1 MADTPVR
8 KITFRKKRT
17 GEKITLKQTSNIKGG
32 KIVLR
37 KDVSKSWADF
47 EDWLKERY
55 EKDTTYKPYLSRAKR
70 IFKDVLCDK
79 DVMEF
84 KDKYGEEFNLKGLN
98 EALSVF
104 QSDKIKDILPSQ
116 NIINQLANVAVIMAS
131 FLGAP
136 VVGDKFKGL
145 FDKTRKEIA
154 KTDNS
159 QMTERQEKWAEKANL
174 AEWRK
179 EIETDVDD
187 IDDVKLA
194 KALYVYLPPQR
205 LEAFAQTA
213 IFPNIDGLKVD
224 KLNYIDLENGVL
236 VLNKTKTGKNNTIDI
251 PDPLLK
257 IIKAHYKKGNMFL
270 FTKTPNN
277 LSKFFL
283 KYVGVGSQGLRT
295 AKASTEDAE
304 KPISEL
310 EQIAKGYNHSVD
322 THLKYYVKKRKAK
335 RPVLFSMK

>member
-1 MADTPVR
+1 MADTPTR
-8 KITFRKKRT
+8 KISLRNPKT
-17 GEKITLKQTSNIKGG
+17 GK
-32 KIVLR
+32 KIVWKQKVSTITIR
-37 KDVSKSWADF
+37 KDKSKSWADF
-47 EDWLKERY
+47 EEYLKGRY
-55 EKDTTYKPYLSRAKR
+55 EKDTTWKPYLSRAKR
-70 IFKDVLCDK
+70 IYKDILSGK
-79 DVMEF
+79 DVMAF
-84 KDKYGEEFNLKGLN
+84 KEKYGEEFNLKGLY
-98 EALSVF
+98 EALKIF
-104 QSDKIKDILPSQ
+104 QSDKIKEILPSQ
-116 NIINQLANVAVIMAS
+116 NIINQLQNVAVILAQFFGS
-131 FLGAP
+131 P
-136 VVGDKFKGL
+136 RIEEDFKQL
-145 FDKTRKEIA
+145 FNVSRQKIA

-174 AEWRK
+174 KEWRK
-179 EIETDVDD
+179 EIENDVDD

-205 LEAFAQTA
+205 LEAFAQTS
-213 IFPNIDGLKVD
+213 IWPNIDGLKVD

-251 PDPLLK
+251 PEPLLK
-257 IIKAHYKKGNMFL
+257 IIKAHYNKGNMFL

-310 EQIAKGYNHSVD
+310 EQIAKDYNHSVD